1 MTNER
6 NLARIS
12 IKNFLPRGAVI
23 HEAPFVVGIVVYVGR
38 DTKINQNMRKVGFK
52 NSWLISY
59 MNKTIYSLLLLQ
71 FLLVVF
77 LSVVNMGWQNNI
89 GIDFIYLQDCEYNG
103 FADWFVIFCQHYTHV
118 SHLVP
123 ISLYVVI
130 EIMKLI
136 LTI

>member
-59 MNKTIYSLLLLQ
+59 MNKTIYSGD
-71 FLLVVF
+71 LV
-77 LSVVNMGWQNNI
+77 SI
-89 GIDFIYLQDCEYNG
+89 
-103 FADWFVIFCQHYTHV
+103 
-118 SHLVP
+118 P
-123 ISLYVVI
+123 
-130 EIMKLI
+130 K
-136 LTI
+136 